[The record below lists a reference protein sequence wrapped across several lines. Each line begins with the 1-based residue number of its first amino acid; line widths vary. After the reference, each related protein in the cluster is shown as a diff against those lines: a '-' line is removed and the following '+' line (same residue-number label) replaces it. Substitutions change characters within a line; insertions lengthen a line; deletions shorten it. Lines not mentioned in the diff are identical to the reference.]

1 MMIKNVLVM
10 LCFMPVL
17 ILGQDKEGQKC
28 SDKNRGIDQLPCTIT
43 DRYGTDVIPDEDTA
57 IKYVDILISKRYFL
71 DPKKAKP
78 YQISLIADNKVWH
91 IVVKSYNCRY
101 CKIYININRN
111 TGEVLNFYRS
121 ED

>member
-1 MMIKNVLVM
+1 M
-10 LCFMPVL
+10 LFLCAFPLSIMA
-17 ILGQDKEGQKC
+17 QQKIQKKC
-28 SDKNRGIDQLPCTIT
+28 KDINRGIDQLPCKIT
-43 DRYGTDVIPDEDTA
+43 YRYGTDIIPDEETA
-57 IKYVDILISKRYFL
+57 IKYIDLLINKRELL
-71 DPKKAKP
+71 DPDKAKP
-78 YQISLIADNKVWH
+78 YLVNLIADNKVWH